1 MNQLHDQAALYVVD
15 ALTPEE
21 TYDFESHLAGC
32 RACQE
37 EVADMRNVTQYLATS
52 VEADPPA
59 SLRAAVLSGIVD
71 TAQEP
76 AGNVVSIDSR
86 RPSRLPYLVAAA
98 SVLLALVSG
107 GWALQSR
114 QDAQQAGERQAE
126 IVQLLGAGDVRTVSG
141 TGPRGSSATVVL
153 SKANSQAV
161 FVASDMPALPSGKV
175 YELWT
180 ISGRPV
186 PAGTFTAE
194 RGASL
199 VALPDAALSADRIAV
214 TVEPTGGSEHPTT
227 AMLMA
232 LRLA

>member
-32 RACQE
+32 PACQE
-37 EVADMRNVTQYLATS
+37 EVADMRNVTQYLASS
-52 VEADPPA
+52 VKADPPA
-59 SLRAAVLSGIVD
+59 SLRAAVLAGIVD
-71 TAQEP
+71 IAQEP
-76 AGNVVSIDSR
+76 AGNVVSLDSR

-114 QDAQQAGERQAE
+114 QDAQQAGDRQAE
-126 IVQLLGAGDVRTVSG
+126 IVQLLGAGDVRTVTG
-141 TGPRGSSATVVL
+141 TGPGGSSATVVL
-153 SKANSQAV
+153 SKANGQAV
-161 FVASDMPALPSGKV
+161 FVASDMPALPSGRV

-180 ISGRPV
+180 ISGNSV
-186 PAGTFTAE
+186 PAGTFTPDGSA
-194 RGASL
+194 AL
-199 VALPDAALSADRIAV
+199 VTLPDAALSAARIAV
-214 TVEPTGGSEHPTT
+214 TVEPAGGSEHPTT
-227 AMLMA
+227 AALIA